1 MQYCKNVTL
10 RERKLAHDKISLY
23 LDYYPGVRDKVTMK
37 IIRREYLG
45 IYIYANPK
53 NKMERAF
60 NRRMREKAEMIR
72 CQRYESVVRCVTTS
86 STRRRASVTSSPT
99 SSAYL

>member
-37 IIRREYLG
+37 NHPPRVSWHLHLCQSQEQDGACLQQTHAREG
-45 IYIYANPK
+45 
-53 NKMERAF
+53 
-60 NRRMREKAEMIR
+60 
-72 CQRYESVVRCVTTS
+72 
-86 STRRRASVTSSPT
+86 
-99 SSAYL
+99 

>member
-37 IIRREYLG
+37 ITQLSQVNNPR
-45 IYIYANPK
+45 YIGA
-53 NKMERAF
+53 
-60 NRRMREKAEMIR
+60 
-72 CQRYESVVRCVTTS
+72 
-86 STRRRASVTSSPT
+86 
-99 SSAYL
+99 